1 MNSFDDLLSQ
11 VPIGQIADKLGVDEA
26 TATNAVQTA
35 LPALLGGLQAQ
46 TGNPQREQTVQGL
59 VDQHQDDGL
68 LAGGVDIEQVDANS
82 GEQIVDNVFGQEK
95 NTVINALGATEG
107 SGGNELV
114 AKVLPLLAPIVLAYL
129 SKQMAGGS
137 AGAGTT
143 PAPAPSTGGGGL
155 GDILGGLLGGGGKSG
170 GIGGAISD
178 ALGKNAGGTLGNIL
192 GGLLGGKR

>member
-11 VPIGQIADKLGVDEA
+11 VPIGQLADKLGVDEA
-26 TATNAVQTA
+26 TASTAVQTA

-46 TGNPQREQTVQGL
+46 TGNPQREQTVRGL
-59 VDQHQDDGL
+59 VDRHQDDGL
-68 LAGGVDIEQVDANS
+68 LAGGVDIEQVDAAS

-95 NTVINALGATEG
+95 DTVINALGATEG

-129 SKQMAGGS
+129 SKQMTSGS
-137 AGAGTT
+137 AGAGT
-143 PAPAPSTGGGGL
+143 PAPAPSAGGGGL

-192 GGLLGGKR
+192 GGLLGGRR